1 MKRKYLFKSRKNMQY
16 LKSAWNT
23 RWKIFILISK
33 IPLKESFRS
42 WLNIL
47 FERFILTEGIRL
59 SKKDQIKL
67 LRKSIKEKK

>member
-16 LKSAWNT
+16 LRAVAHT
-23 RWKIFILISK
+23 RKKMFTLIKK

-47 FERFILTEGIRL
+47 FKRFILTNGIRL
-59 SKKDQIKL
+59 SQKDQIKL
-67 LRKSIKEKK
+67 LRKSMKEKK

>member
-16 LKSAWNT
+16 LRAVSHT
-23 RWKIFILISK
+23 REKMFTLIRK

-47 FERFILTEGIRL
+47 LKRFILTNGIRL
-59 SKKDQIKL
+59 SQKDQIKL